1 MNDFNK
7 CLLGHKTFFILI
19 SPENEYILL
28 IKCQLLFEFH
38 EFTIFCRINT
48 TSESSKAKKKILI
61 IQLYFYVQLKFCNN
75 MRQGFNLSQC
85 PTVDKCYDPKLRS
98 SCESVQSD

>member
-48 TSESSKAKKKILI
+48 TSESSKAKKK
-61 IQLYFYVQLKFCNN
+61 K
-75 MRQGFNLSQC
+75 S
-85 PTVDKCYDPKLRS
+85 
-98 SCESVQSD
+98 